1 MRCLAIGVAALAAGC
16 VPLERPQ
23 EVVRVDL
30 RAPWLDPDRPVL
42 RVGPRVITRGEA
54 YRRVVERL
62 GSGQILSG
70 IARDELLRM
79 GAESMGIG
87 VSDEE
92 VERGAEEKFDAWCD
106 EFADAEAM
114 RRELAREGLTRE
126 EVRAA
131 FREETSHEILVAK
144 VVSASRVIDDEA
156 LHDYYRDTYA
166 QARVYVRHLAF
177 PGGADEKETLKR
189 RADEAVR
196 RLRGAEAWDS
206 VARDFLEGS
215 GDDAA
220 ALGGDRGWIGERA
233 ELPED
238 LKSILFALG
247 AGEAGE
253 PVWEEGFGYHVF
265 SVTQKAAPEP
275 YAQCREKMA
284 GELRNEP
291 PRPGEIQ
298 DVLAKLGEKFP
309 VEIIGAAPPREAPAG
324 AGVPERSS
332 AR

>member
-1 MRCLAIGVAALAAGC
+1 MRYLAIGVAVLAAGC
-16 VPLERPQ
+16 VPLERPR
-23 EVVRVDL
+23 ETVRVDL
-30 RAPWLDPDRPVL
+30 REPWLDPDAPVL

-54 YRRVVERL
+54 YRRVVERF
-62 GSGQILSG
+62 GGGQILSG

-79 GAESMGIG
+79 GAESMGIA
-87 VSDEE
+87 VREEE
-92 VERGAEEKFDAWCD
+92 VRRGAEERFDAWCG
-106 EFADAEAM
+106 EFADAESM
-114 RRELAREGLTRE
+114 RRHLAGEGLTRE

-131 FREETSHEILVAK
+131 FEDEARREILTAK
-144 VVSASRVIDDEA
+144 VVSASRVIDDKA
-156 LHDYYRDTYA
+156 LRDYYRETYA

-177 PGGADEKETLKR
+177 PGGAEEKDALKR
-189 RADEAVR
+189 RADGVVR
-196 RLRGAEAWDS
+196 RLRGGEAWDS
-206 VARDFLEGS
+206 VARDVMEAA
-215 GDDAA
+215 GDAPA
-220 ALGGDRGWIGERA
+220 ALGGDRGWIGEQA

-247 AGEAGE
+247 AGETGE

-265 SVTQKAAPEP
+265 SVAETAASEP

-284 GELRNEP
+284 GELAGEP
-291 PRPGEIQ
+291 PRPGEIR

-309 VEIIGAAPPREAPAG
+309 VEVISAPPPGEAPAG